1 VLELATNTEVLE
13 TKEDPWRIFIAMA
26 ETSDTDDINAL
37 EVSEDVPVALKA
49 LLADMSQLELITLM
63 LAAVSSE
70 NEARYTSP
78 LATRIPLALTAA
90 STSIEAEDDNRRSG
104 VACAVL
110 ITDVEALALTYA
122 TTPYILT
129 PYIAEP

>member
-1 VLELATNTEVLE
+1 
-13 TKEDPWRIFIAMA
+13 MA